1 MEERTVAV
9 TVFLTRLIIPIG
21 LGAAIL
27 GILTI
32 VRGLG
37 GFGNPRHSDLAAKPE
52 PAASGPAGSSRL
64 ERVATGLC
72 ATAAV
77 VLILVLGVNVGRSG
91 RASPW
96 TAFLVLMFLLLPAP
110 IILWN
115 TRYRVASEGIATI
128 AIAVIA
134 ILTGFSIGFLFV
146 PIVVVMIWL
155 CISQLRQSKPAME
168 NDRVLGL
175 TRCPKLAIL
184 LGLR

>member
-1 MEERTVAV
+1 MEERAVAV
-9 TVFLTRLIIPIG
+9 TVFLTGLIIPIG
-21 LGAAIL
+21 LGAAVL

-37 GFGNPRHSDLAAKPE
+37 GFGNPRHPDLAAKR
-52 PAASGPAGSSRL
+52 GPAGSGRAGSSLL

-96 TAFLVLMFLLLPAP
+96 TAVLLLMILLLPAP

-115 TRYRVASEGIATI
+115 TRYRVAGEGIATVGIAGI
-128 AIAVIA
+128 AIV
-134 ILTGFSIGFLFV
+134 TGFSIGFLFV
-146 PIVVVMIWL
+146 PVVVLMIWL
-155 CISQLRQSKPAME
+155 CINQLRPSKP
-168 NDRVLGL
+168 
-175 TRCPKLAIL
+175 L
-184 LGLR
+184 LESDQSSG

>member
-9 TVFLTRLIIPIG
+9 TVFLTGLIIPIS
-21 LGAAIL
+21 LGAAVL
-27 GILTI
+27 GTLTI
-32 VRGLG
+32 VRGLS
-37 GFGNPRHSDLAAKPE
+37 GFGNPRYPDLAAKGE
-52 PAASGPAGSSRL
+52 PAAFGRAANSLL
-64 ERVATGLC
+64 EPVAAGLC

-96 TAFLVLMFLLLPAP
+96 TAFLLLMILLLPAP
-110 IILWN
+110 AILWK

-146 PIVVVMIWL
+146 PVVVLMILL
-155 CISQLRQSKPAME
+155 CISQLRQSKPSLG
-168 NDRVLGL
+168 NDRSLG
-175 TRCPKLAIL
+175 
-184 LGLR
+184 

>member
-1 MEERTVAV
+1 MEEPTLAV
-9 TVFLTRLIIPIG
+9 TVFLTGLIIPIG
-21 LGAAIL
+21 LGAGVL

-37 GFGNPRHSDLAAKPE
+37 GFGNPRHPDLAAKRE
-52 PAASGPAGSSRL
+52 PAASGRAGSFLL
-64 ERVATGLC
+64 ERVAAGLC
-72 ATAAV
+72 ATTAV
-77 VLILVLGVNVGRSG
+77 VLILVLGVNAGRSG

-96 TAFLVLMFLLLPAP
+96 TAVLLLMILLLPAP

-146 PIVVVMIWL
+146 PVVVLMIWL
-155 CISQLRQSKPAME
+155 CISQLRQSKPALE
-168 NDRVLGL
+168 TIGPRVDSS
-175 TRCPKLAIL
+175 P
-184 LGLR
+184 